1 MRLIQHSVWWIA
13 AAVAAAVPSVV
24 ASQASPSLATPAVRA
39 APKTVGAKP
48 ESVTVIAGAR
58 YQAGALHRWFV
69 GDTYRDLW
77 TRPIRVPVLDWQTY
91 VGGLHPTKEGGGMQT
106 KSLRLETAD
115 GSEYVFRLSDKGET
129 GTPKALKHTV
139 VNRFFQDAVSAM
151 HPAAAEIAAPILEAT
166 GVLHPT
172 AVLVVMPA
180 DSSLGKFSADFA
192 GRLGMIE
199 EYPNVP
205 KTVLGFGGATKI
217 IDSDELLRLMNAN
230 AKEHVDARAFLAAR
244 LTDFLINDNDRHSG
258 QWKWAR
264 LESGPKTQWQPIARD
279 RDHALIGYDG
289 VLLRLAGKAEA
300 TLVSFDKLPNIPG
313 LTWPREFDA
322 RLLSGL
328 EKSVW
333 DSVAIAIQHD
343 VTNAVIDSAVAAMPA
358 EYSASG
364 VRLKTVLIGRRDA
377 LPKAATEYYRM
388 LAARVQV
395 HGTDSSD
402 RATIT
407 RVSDGVVD
415 VRLESEGKTFFS
427 RRFDARETSE
437 ILVDLHG
444 GDDTALV
451 TGSVQRSIT
460 LRIIGGNGTNTLVDS
475 STVGGERN
483 AAHLYD
489 RGTVSGV
496 SYGPDTTFDRRPWEQ
511 TNGVLAPPGADAGAR
526 YAPIVGISDRRGVG
540 ITPRIGV
547 AKYTYGFRRR
557 PYESMIKVEGEYAT
571 QFRGG
576 RVSIS
581 GDRRMES
588 SPIFYTATARVS
600 DFQVI
605 NYNGFGNATSDSG
618 SASPYFAVHQ
628 RQWLFHPAVALAIG
642 STTSL
647 SLGPVIQ
654 HSVTDDARSPYLAA
668 SRPYGVGSFTQ
679 AAMQFGARYEWRA
692 APDSEEHTHHRVL
705 VELDELYFPAVMDV
719 RSAFRETA
727 VAIGTSVTIPLPTKP
742 LFIVRTGG
750 KKLTG
755 TFPFYEGASI
765 GGESTTR
772 YEDPQRYLGDA
783 SLYATTELRI
793 PLAEFT
799 FVLPLRIGVMGV
811 AEAGRVY
818 VGGSSPGGWHTRTG
832 EGVWFGQG
840 SASPI
845 VTIMRTTEPGHTGI
859 GLGLG
864 LNF

>member
-1 MRLIQHSVWWIA
+1 MRQIQYRTWCIA
-13 AAVAAAVPSVV
+13 AAIACAAASVG
-24 ASQASPSLATPAVRA
+24 AAQAGVSLAAPAPRVATRTPA
-39 APKTVGAKP
+39 AKP
-48 ESVTVIAGAR
+48 ESVTVVAGAR

-77 TRPIRVPVLDWQTY
+77 TMPIRVPVLNRLTY
-91 VGGLHPTKEGGGMQT
+91 FGGLHPTKEGGGMQT
-106 KSLRLETAD
+106 KSLRFETAD
-115 GSEYVFRLSDKGET
+115 GVEYVFRLSDKGET
-129 GTPKALKHTV
+129 GTPKQLKNTV
-139 VNRFFQDAVSAM
+139 VDRFFQDAVSAM
-151 HPAAAEIAAPILEAT
+151 HPAAAEIAAPILAAT
-166 GVLHPT
+166 GVMHPT

-199 EYPNVP
+199 EYPSVP

-217 IDSDELLRLMNAN
+217 IDSDELLHLMNKD

-279 RDHALIGYDG
+279 RDHALIQYDG
-289 VLLRLAGKAEA
+289 VLLRLAAMAQA
-300 TLVSFDKLPNIPG
+300 TLVSFDNAPNVPG

-328 EKSVW
+328 EKAVW
-333 DSVAIAIQHD
+333 DSVAVAIQGR
-343 VTNAVIDSAVAAMPA
+343 VTDAVIDSAVREMPV
-358 EYSASG
+358 EYSASAS
-364 VRLKTVLIGRRDA
+364 RLSTVLLGRRDA
-377 LPKAATEYYRM
+377 LPKAATQYYRM
-388 LAARVQV
+388 LAAHVQV

-415 VRLESEGKTFFS
+415 VRLESEGKPFFS

-437 ILVDLHG
+437 IVVDLHG
-444 GDDTALV
+444 GDDTAVV
-451 TGSVQRSIT
+451 TGNVQRSIT
-460 LRIIGGNGTNTLVDS
+460 LRIIGGNGTNTLMDS
-475 STVGGERN
+475 STVGAEHN
-483 AAHLYD
+483 VAHIYD
-489 RGTVSGV
+489 QGTVDGV
-496 SYGPDTTFDRRPWEQ
+496 SYGPDTMFDRRPWER

-540 ITPRIGV
+540 ITPRIGL

-557 PYESMIKVEGEYAT
+557 PYESMVRLEGEYAT

-576 RVSIS
+576 RVSVVA
-581 GDRRMES
+581 DRRLES
-588 SPIFYTATARVS
+588 SPVYFTATARVS
-600 DFQVI
+600 DFQVV
-605 NYNGFGNATSDSG
+605 NYNGFGNATTDSG
-618 SASPYFAVHQ
+618 SSNPYFAVHQ

-642 STTSL
+642 STTNI

-654 HSVTDDARSPYLAA
+654 HSISDDARSPYLAA

-679 AAMQFGARYEWRA
+679 VAVQFGVRYEWRA
-692 APDSEEHTHHRVL
+692 ASDSDEHTHHRVL
-705 VELDELYFPAVMDV
+705 IDLNELYFPAAMDV
-719 RSAFRETA
+719 RSAFQETA
-727 VAIGTSVTIPLPTKP
+727 VSIGTSVTIPLPTQP
-742 LFIVRTGG
+742 LFIIRTGG
-750 KKLTG
+750 TKLFG
-755 TFPFYEGASI
+755 DFPFYEGASI
-765 GGESTTR
+765 GGEGTTR
-772 YEDPQRYLGDA
+772 YMDPQRYLGDA
-783 SLYATTELRI
+783 SLYATTELRV
-793 PLAEFT
+793 PLAQFKL
-799 FVLPLRIGVMGV
+799 VVPLRMGLMGI

-818 VGGSSPGGWHTRTG
+818 VGGNSPGGWHSRTG

>member
-1 MRLIQHSVWWIA
+1 
-13 AAVAAAVPSVV
+13 
-24 ASQASPSLATPAVRA
+24 
-39 APKTVGAKP
+39 
-48 ESVTVIAGAR
+48 
-58 YQAGALHRWFV
+58 
-69 GDTYRDLW
+69 
-77 TRPIRVPVLDWQTY
+77 
-91 VGGLHPTKEGGGMQT
+91 
-106 KSLRLETAD
+106 
-115 GSEYVFRLSDKGET
+115 
-129 GTPKALKHTV
+129 
-139 VNRFFQDAVSAM
+139 
-151 HPAAAEIAAPILEAT
+151 
-166 GVLHPT
+166 
-172 AVLVVMPA
+172 VMPA

-217 IDSDELLRLMNAN
+217 IDSDELLHLMNAN
-230 AKEHVDARAFLAAR
+230 AKEHVDALAFLAAR

-289 VLLRLAGKAEA
+289 VLLRLAGMAEA
-300 TLVSFDKLPNIPG
+300 TLVPFDQSPNVPG

-328 EKSVW
+328 DKSVW
-333 DSVAIAIQHD
+333 DSVAVAIQRE

-364 VRLKTVLIGRRDA
+364 AKLKTVLIGRRDA
-377 LPKAATEYYRM
+377 LPKAATQYYRM
-388 LAARVQV
+388 LSARVVV

-427 RRFDARETSE
+427 RRFDAHETSE
-437 ILVDLHG
+437 LLVDLHG
-444 GDDTALV
+444 GDDTAVV
-451 TGSVQRSIT
+451 TGSVQRSIA
-460 LRIIGGNGTNTLVDS
+460 LRIIGGNGSNTFIDS

-489 RGTVSGV
+489 RGTVTGV
-496 SYGPDTTFDRRPWEQ
+496 SYGPDTMFDRRPWEK
-511 TNGVLAPPGADAGAR
+511 TNGVLAPPLADAGAR

-540 ITPRIGV
+540 ITPRIGM

-557 PYESMIKVEGEYAT
+557 PYQSLVKVEGEYAT

-576 RVSIS
+576 ASAFQGIGEWSRLRSFS
-581 GDRRMES
+581 RRRQGCPTS
-588 SPIFYTATARVS
+588 RWSTTTASATRRAIRAARVRTS
-600 DFQVI
+600 PCI
-605 NYNGFGNATSDSG
+605 NGSG
-618 SASPYFAVHQ
+618 CFTQAVG
-628 RQWLFHPAVALAIG
+628 LAIG
-642 STTSL
+642 SATSI

-679 AAMQFGARYEWRA
+679 AAMQLGARYEWRA
-692 APDSEEHTHHRVL
+692 VPDSEEHTHHRVL

-719 RSAFRETA
+719 RSAFRETIL
-727 VAIGTSVTIPLPTKP
+727 AIGTSVTIPLPTKP
-742 LFIVRTGG
+742 LFIIRTGG
-750 KKLTG
+750 KKLNG

-772 YEDPQRYLGDA
+772 YEDPERYLGDA

-793 PLAEFT
+793 PLAEFL
-799 FVLPLRIGVMGV
+799 FVVPLRMGVMGV

-818 VGGSSPGGWHTRTG
+818 VSGSSPGGWHTRTG

-840 SASPI
+840 TASPI